1 MKLLALELLLLL
13 LLLSSACLL
22 CPANS
27 TASVLDRQ
35 ADALLQWKSGLD
47 GHGSCLNSWTK
58 GTNTCNWTG
67 IVCSTSDDA
76 PGILS
81 ISLNSCGISGSLG
94 KFWFAEFPHLQGLDL
109 GNNSISG
116 LIPSSIGRFVD
127 LFDLD
132 LSSNRFSGSIP
143 TSLDG
148 LGRWALQRSPPIC
161 TRFSAHS
168 PDLTM
173 EGKSRSAT
181 SPQNFG
187 KGS

>member
-1 MKLLALELLLLL
+1 MKLLALEL

-81 ISLNSCGISGSLG
+81 ISLNSCGISGNLDG
-94 KFWFAEFPHLQGLDL
+94 FWFAEFPHLQGLDL

-116 LIPSSIGRFVD
+116 PIPSSIGRLVD

-132 LSSNRFSGSIP
+132 LSSN
-143 TSLDG
+143 
-148 LGRWALQRSPPIC
+148 
-161 TRFSAHS
+161 SAHS
-168 PDLTM
+168 SDLTM

-181 SPQNFG
+181 PLQNFG
-187 KGS
+187 KGRW